1 MKKILFAFIFLAS
14 FTGFAEAQTSR
25 NPCYSD
31 KGQTT
36 QGIPNCIGVGTS
48 TPLPV
53 TNSGTQTVSGAVTV
67 GSYPTGAT
75 AITASATGTTAA
87 TIATMAA
94 GGAGKTTYICGFSIT
109 SDAASGLAGNATV
122 AGVVT
127 GTMTYVQGVGVAPAV
142 ASLNQTFSP
151 CIPASTTNAT
161 IVITSA
167 AAGTGGATAV
177 NAWGY
182 QQ

>member
-1 MKKILFAFIFLAS
+1 MKKIILALAFLAS

-25 NPCYSD
+25 NPCYTD

-67 GSYPTGAT
+67 GSYPTGST
-75 AITASATGTTAA
+75 AVTGNASAAGTSSVQGVLAGAA
-87 TIATMAA
+87 S
-94 GGAGKTTYICGFSIT
+94 KTTYICGFNVT
-109 SDAASGLAGNATV
+109 ALGTGLSPGPVTIAGLVGSSQVYQMGVLST
-122 AGVVT
+122 GVV
-127 GTMTYVQGVGVAPAV
+127 G
-142 ASLNQTFSP
+142 SLNQTFTP
-151 CIPASTTNAT
+151 CIPASAVNTSITVTTTADA
-161 IVITSA
+161 S
-167 AAGTGGATAV
+167 ATAV
-177 NAWGY
+177 SVNSWGY